1 MQRFVALVLSIL
13 TAPLLLVLA
22 VITAVGMGTP
32 VLFRQQRSGLGG
44 RPFTMVKFRSM
55 TDAVGADGKLLPDS
69 ERVTAWGRFL
79 RRSRLDELPGLW
91 SIARGDMAFVGP
103 RPLLPETVSS
113 LGERGRERGEVLPGL
128 TGWAQVNGNAL
139 LELDDKIAL
148 DLFYVRQANWR
159 LDLAILMRTFLVMVL
174 GERLTEAG
182 ARPHS
187 R

>member
-1 MQRFVALVLSIL
+1 MQRIVALVLSIL

-22 VITAVGMGTP
+22 IVTTLCMGTP
-32 VLFRQQRSGLGG
+32 VFFRQQRAGLGG
-44 RPFTMVKFRSM
+44 RPFTMLKFRSM
-55 TDAVGADGKLLPDS
+55 TDAVDAHGELLPDS

-113 LGERGRERGEVLPGL
+113 LGERGRERSKVLPGL

-148 DLFYVRQANWR
+148 DLFYVRHASWR
-159 LDLAILMRTFLVMVL
+159 LDLAILLRTILVMVL
-174 GERLTEAG
+174 GEKLPERG